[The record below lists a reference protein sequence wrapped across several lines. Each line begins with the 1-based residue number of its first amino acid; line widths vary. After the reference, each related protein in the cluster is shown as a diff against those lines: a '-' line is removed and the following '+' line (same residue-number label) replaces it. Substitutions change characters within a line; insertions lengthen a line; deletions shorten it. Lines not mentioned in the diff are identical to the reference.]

1 MSRHAALDRFGRSGN
16 PLIRSDAF
24 DSTATLGAEKM
35 TLQGAVNKT
44 SMLLAMTVLT
54 AGLSW
59 NIQTPA
65 MGLIS
70 TLGIGAALIAAIA
83 TFGFYFFFVGWIV
96 KPRPHLAPKTAPIYA
111 LGMGFAVGL
120 ISRTFEAQFPGIV
133 LEAVSLTFFVAASML
148 QAYKTG
154 IIKPDRNFML
164 MLFAATMG
172 VVLTYLANLIYMWVT
187 GNVFF
192 VLTDNGWMGIG
203 FSLLVVA
210 IAALNLVL
218 DFDIIEQG
226 AERGAPKYI
235 EWFGAMA
242 LVMTLIWLYIEILRL
257 LAKLRSR

>member
-1 MSRHAALDRFGRSGN
+1 MSRHAALDTFGRSGN
-16 PLIRSDAF
+16 PLIRSNAF
-24 DSTATLGAEKM
+24 DSTAAFGDEKM

-59 NIQTPA
+59 NIQTPV
-65 MGLIS
+65 MGLI
-70 TLGIGAALIAAIA
+70 TMLGIGAALIAAIA
-83 TFGFYFFFVGWIV
+83 TFGFYFFFVGWIL

-120 ISRTFEAQFPGIV
+120 ISQTFESQFP
-133 LEAVSLTFFVAASML
+133 
-148 QAYKTG
+148 G
-154 IIKPDRNFML
+154 IIKPDRNFLL

-172 VVLTYLANLIYMWVT
+172 VVLTYLANLIYTLVT

-242 LVMTLIWLYIEILRL
+242 LVMTLIWLYMEILRL